1 MEISNFQMI
10 HIQGN
15 WKSQLLGNITR
26 YIHNS
31 AVASITSVES
41 EILVSSIKVV
51 QAKHY
56 PTLPVSMHPILK
68 HYTCNSV
75 GTENKY
81 TRSAPQCQ
89 TLSPKMP
96 DWNLTVAVGG
106 SDFNVA

>member
-1 MEISNFQMI
+1 MNLFIQALNYKWRDIISIYTHIQRGIMEISNFQMI

-56 PTLPVSMHPILK
+56 PTLPVSMHPIFS
-68 HYTCNSV
+68 C
-75 GTENKY
+75 
-81 TRSAPQCQ
+81 
-89 TLSPKMP
+89 
-96 DWNLTVAVGG
+96 
-106 SDFNVA
+106 